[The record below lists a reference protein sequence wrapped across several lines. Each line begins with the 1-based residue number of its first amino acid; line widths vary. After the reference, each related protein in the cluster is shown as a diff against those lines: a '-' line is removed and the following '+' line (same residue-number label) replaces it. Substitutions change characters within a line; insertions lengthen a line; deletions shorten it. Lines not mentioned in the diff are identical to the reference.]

1 MAVTPKGIYYPTYQ
15 EKGDSSAEVL
25 DDMQA
30 MAESVDEALD
40 NVSIA
45 IDNAL
50 SPTSTNP
57 VQNKVIYETLENYQ
71 SKIDSSRKLS
81 ADLVDDTSTTNK
93 FVTASEKAQITTN
106 QNAIAGIKDGTTID
120 SFADVENAL
129 AGKQA
134 TLTFDTTPTESSTN
148 PVTSGGIYTYVTT
161 IVGDIESILEELDVG
176 GGVNVNS

>member
-57 VQNKVIYETLENYQ
+57 VQNKVIYETLGNYQ
-71 SKIDSSRKLS
+71 SKIDSSHKLS

-93 FVTASEKAQITTN
+93 FVDAEEKATWN
-106 QNAIAGIKDGTTID
+106 AKQNA
-120 SFADVENAL
+120 
-129 AGKQA
+129 
-134 TLTFDTTPTESSTN
+134 LTFDTTPTESSTN

-161 IVGDIESILEELDVG
+161 IVGDIETILTTLDVG
-176 GGVNVNS
+176 SGVI